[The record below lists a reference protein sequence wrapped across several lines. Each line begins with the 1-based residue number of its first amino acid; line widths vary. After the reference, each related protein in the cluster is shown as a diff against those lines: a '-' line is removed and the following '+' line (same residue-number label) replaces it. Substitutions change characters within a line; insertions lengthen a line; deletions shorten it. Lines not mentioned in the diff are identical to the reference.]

1 MLQFRHVRANVHKF
15 VKTEKKSIDVLLKS
29 YTDVTRLI
37 DPYTPQT
44 LVVQIIVAK
53 FRQDKSSYMKL
64 HSFEHM
70 YSLRGLL

>member
-37 DPYTPQT
+37 DPYTRQT
-44 LVVQIIVAK
+44 LVVQIIAS
-53 FRQDKSSYMKL
+53 DKI
-64 HSFEHM
+64 
-70 YSLRGLL
+70 